1 MPPHSFPNPKPDQLL
16 LLGEAPHGN
25 ACVLQ
30 DGRADVVANDA
41 GDRVTPAIVAYSE
54 NEEVSVSSPALALHI
69 SSNDLHCDNRGGLS
83 GGRIGSQT
91 E

>member
-1 MPPHSFPNPKPDQLL
+1 M

-25 ACVLQ
+25 ACVPQ

-69 SSNDLHCDNRGGLS
+69 SPNDLLGDNRGGLS